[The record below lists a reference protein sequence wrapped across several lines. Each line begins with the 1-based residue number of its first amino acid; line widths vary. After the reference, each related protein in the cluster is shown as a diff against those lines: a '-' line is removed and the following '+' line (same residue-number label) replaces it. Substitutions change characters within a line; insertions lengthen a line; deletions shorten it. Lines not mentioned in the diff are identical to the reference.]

1 MSSMSSYQSWIV
13 GIAAVIMVATLPGSA
28 QSPSPKPRIVIVAT
42 GGTIAG
48 SAESTTSAG
57 YKSGAVAVDV
67 LINAVPQMKTFADV
81 RGVQVS
87 SVGSQDMNDELW
99 IKLAAE
105 VNRLVAQNDVDG
117 VAITHGTDTMEETAY
132 FLNLVVKSDK
142 PVVLT
147 GSMRPSTSLSADG
160 PLNIYNAVGVASDP
174 RAKGLGVL
182 VVANDDIH
190 GARAIT
196 KRHTTDVQTFV
207 STEAGLIGVCLFDD
221 RVFVRSPARAHTT
234 ATPFTVKEGQPLP
247 RVDVIYAHA
256 GMSPDLIDSAVASG
270 AKGIVI
276 AGVGDGNMTTPAL
289 DAVKRAIAK
298 GTVVVRSSRVGEGSV
313 RRNIEVEDD
322 KIGTVASMELNP
334 SKARVLLKLALTQ
347 TSDPKKIQGYFDKF

>member
-1 MSSMSSYQSWIV
+1 MLRSTLFRYATVAGLVV
-13 GIAAVIMVATLPGSA
+13 GLTPAPGAVE
-28 QSPSPKPRIVIVAT
+28 PKPRIVIVAT

-48 SAESTTSAG
+48 AAESTTAAG

-67 LINAVPQMKTFADV
+67 LIAAVPQIKKFADV

-87 SVGSQDMNDELW
+87 SVGSQDMDDALW
-99 IKLAAE
+99 VKLAAE
-105 VNRLVAQNDVDG
+105 VNRLLAQPDVDG
-117 VAITHGTDTMEETAY
+117 IAITHGTDTMEETAY

-160 PLNIYNAVGVASDP
+160 PLNIYNAVGVAADP
-174 RAKGLGVL
+174 RAKGRGVL

-196 KRHTTDVQTFV
+196 KRHTTDVETFV
-207 STEAGLIGVCLFDD
+207 SPEAGLIGVCLFDD
-221 RVFVRSPARAHTT
+221 REFTRSPARAHTT
-234 ATPFTVKEGQPLP
+234 ATPFRVAEGQALP

-256 GMSPDLIDSAVASG
+256 GMSADLIDAAVAAG

-289 DAVKRAIAK
+289 EAAKRAIAK
-298 GTVVVRSSRVGEGSV
+298 GTVVVRSTRVGDGIV
-313 RRNIEVEDD
+313 RRNIEVDD
-322 KIGTVASMELNP
+322 DRVGTVVSKELNP
-334 SKARVLLKLALTQ
+334 AKARVLLKLALTQ
-347 TSDPKKIQGYFDKF
+347 SSDAKRIQELFDKY

>member
-1 MSSMSSYQSWIV
+1 MTTATRFV
-13 GIAAVIMVATLPGSA
+13 ACVIAALVIAGPIVRA
-28 QSPSPKPRIVIVAT
+28 QARKARVVIVAT

-48 SAESTTSAG
+48 SAESTTAAG

-67 LINAVPQMKTFADV
+67 LIAAVPQMKSFADV
-81 RGVQVS
+81 SGVQVAS
-87 SVGSQDMNDELW
+87 IGSQDMNDEVWL
-99 IKLAAE
+99 KLAAE
-105 VNRLVAQNDVDG
+105 VNRLVAQPDVDG
-117 VAITHGTDTMEETAY
+117 IAITHGTDTMEETAY

-174 RAKGLGVL
+174 RAKGRGVL

-207 STEAGLIGVCLFDD
+207 SPEAGLIGVCLFDSRD
-221 RVFVRSPARAHTT
+221 FVRMPARAHTT
-234 ATPFTVKEGQPLP
+234 STPFKVAAGQALP
-247 RVDVIYAHA
+247 RVDIIYAHA
-256 GMSPDLIDSAVASG
+256 GMSPDLIDAAVANG

-276 AGVGDGNMTTPAL
+276 AGVGDGNMTTPSIE
-289 DAVKRAIAK
+289 AVRRAIAK
-298 GTVVVRSSRVGEGSV
+298 GVVVVRSTRVGEGVV
-313 RRNIEVEDD
+313 RRNIEVSDD
-322 KIGTVASMELNP
+322 KMGTVASMDLVP
-334 SKARVLLKLALTQ
+334 GKARVLLKLALTQ
-347 TSDPKKIQGYFDKF
+347 TSDAKKIQEYFNTY

>member
-1 MSSMSSYQSWIV
+1 MTTATRFVTCVIGALVIGGPIV
-13 GIAAVIMVATLPGSA
+13 GA
-28 QSPSPKPRIVIVAT
+28 QARKPRVVIVAT

-48 SAESTTSAG
+48 SAESTTAAG

-67 LINAVPQMKTFADV
+67 LIAAVPQMKSFADV
-81 RGVQVS
+81 TGVQVAS
-87 SVGSQDMNDELW
+87 IGSQDMNDEVWL
-99 IKLAAE
+99 KLAAE
-105 VNRLVAQNDVDG
+105 VNRLAAQPDVDG
-117 VAITHGTDTMEETAY
+117 IAITHGTDTMEETAY
-132 FLNLVVKSDK
+132 FLNLVVKTDK

-174 RAKGLGVL
+174 RAKGRGVL

-207 STEAGLIGVCLFDD
+207 SPEAGLIGVCLFDSRD
-221 RVFVRSPARAHTT
+221 FVRMPARAHTT
-234 ATPFTVKEGQPLP
+234 ATPFKVAVGQILP
-247 RVDVIYAHA
+247 RVDIIYAHA
-256 GMSPDLIDSAVASG
+256 GMSPDLIDAAVANG

-276 AGVGDGNMTTPAL
+276 AGVGDGNMTTPSL

-298 GTVVVRSSRVGEGSV
+298 GVVVVRSTRVGEGVV
-313 RRNIEVEDD
+313 RRNIEVSDD
-322 KIGTVASMELNP
+322 KMGTVASMDLVP
-334 SKARVLLKLALTQ
+334 GKARVLLKLALTQ
-347 TSDPKKIQGYFDKF
+347 TSDPKKIQEYFNTY